1 MVISRD
7 FMKSGKTFSKSVQ
20 LMEELQIFSEG
31 INAFLQHIDPTQFS
45 CLKEA
50 REKAESKYPY
60 VKMVDKVDP
69 LLMEGRAIMW
79 NRMTPDHKDLRD
91 PKVAWA
97 ALVVL
102 GWITSGWLLFR
113 QLNLKVRYQPGDV
126 VWLRGAI
133 LNHEVDVWEGEQR
146 ICVAHFTHESYFKDL
161 GLECRTA
168 PGITPTEVTVNHTNH
183 GRKRKQGP
191 IMDTEVTKRC
201 RRKK

>member
-102 GWITSGWLLFR
+102 GRITSGWLLFR
-113 QLNLKVRYQPGDV
+113 QLNLKV
-126 VWLRGAI
+126 
-133 LNHEVDVWEGEQR
+133 
-146 ICVAHFTHESYFKDL
+146 
-161 GLECRTA
+161 
-168 PGITPTEVTVNHTNH
+168 
-183 GRKRKQGP
+183 
-191 IMDTEVTKRC
+191 
-201 RRKK
+201 